1 MPHNRDYSMSITNF
15 SHCSMSKNNFFII
28 VLSIFVISFSSTF
41 YYGANDVFGKTNNI
55 NDNKNDENP
64 EKFKLNVGINLI
76 NIKDQ
81 NPQIFKLIAFIN
93 GEIQSKIID
102 LKKNATISKDSK
114 IITPFYFDTSN
125 DISEIN
131 VGDEYFVCGY
141 VLKND
146 DNNNTN
152 QKSNGVNSSSNAQLM
167 PYDCNEGGIVST
179 TKDSIGLFSTMNK
192 FIESSSIYQARSK
205 TSTLADINNKE
216 VKITLL
222 NPLDAKKIKD
232 LDNVQFTAMVK
243 GEYQIKKMNIKD
255 EIKKSKIKDTL
266 KVPFVFN
273 SNTDIGPVQV
283 GDYYFGC
290 ITANDYWSKEHSEC
304 EKRFIQHLNKSNDL
318 PVAH

>member
-1 MPHNRDYSMSITNF
+1 MQISIPKFRHF
-15 SHCSMSKNNFFII
+15 SISKNNFFVI
-28 VLSIFVISFSSTF
+28 VLSIFVISFSLTLLYSP
-41 YYGANDVFGKTNNI
+41 NDVFGKTNNI
-55 NDNKNDENP
+55 NNNKNDGNQD
-64 EKFKLNVGINLI
+64 KFKLNVGINLI
-76 NIKDQ
+76 NIKEK
-81 NPQIFKLIAFIN
+81 NPQVFKLIAFIN
-93 GEIQSKIID
+93 GDIQTKIID
-102 LKKNATISKDSK
+102 LKKNATVSKDSK

-146 DNNNTN
+146 DNTN
-152 QKSNGVNSSSNAQLM
+152 QKSNAVKSSSNAQLM

-179 TKDSIGLFSTMNK
+179 SKDSIGLFSTMNK
-192 FIESSSIYQARSK
+192 FVESSSIYQANSK
-205 TSTLADINNKE
+205 TSSLVDSNNKE

-232 LDNVQFTAMVK
+232 LDNVQFTAMLK
-243 GEYQIKKMNIKD
+243 GEYQIKKMDIKN
-255 EIKKSKIKDTL
+255 EIKKSKIKNTL

-273 SNTDIGPVQV
+273 SNTAIGPVQI

-304 EKRFIQHLNKSNDL
+304 EKRFIQHLDKSNDL

>member
-1 MPHNRDYSMSITNF
+1 MYRSFTHFFLSKKKFF
-15 SHCSMSKNNFFII
+15 SLAIVILGIFSLIIFDNVYNVFATTDNSNN
-28 VLSIFVISFSSTF
+28 
-41 YYGANDVFGKTNNI
+41 
-55 NDNKNDENP
+55 NDNGDKKFQLNVIINLNTIKQENP
-64 EKFKLNVGINLI
+64 QL
-76 NIKDQ
+76 
-81 NPQIFKLIAFIN
+81 FKLIAFIN
-93 GEIQSKIID
+93 GDIQTKIID
-102 LKKNATISKDSK
+102 LKKNATTSENSK
-114 IITPFYFDTSN
+114 ITTPFYFHTGNEVSKLN
-125 DISEIN
+125 L
-131 VGDEYFVCGY
+131 GDEYFVCGY
-141 VLKND
+141 IVKKND
-146 DNNNTN
+146 N
-152 QKSNGVNSSSNAQLM
+152 VNSSKNNQPM
-167 PYDCNEGGIVST
+167 PYDCNEGGIAST

-192 FIESSSIYQARSK
+192 FSESLSIYQTSSK
-205 TSTLADINNKE
+205 MPLSLSANNSNKE

-243 GEYQIKKMNIKD
+243 GEYQIKKMDIKN

-304 EKRFIQHLNKSNDL
+304 EKRFIQHLDKSNDL